1 MVYII
6 TGGPAT
12 GKGTRSDILA
22 KALDIAHISTGDMLR
37 EVAKTNEDIKNRLAK
52 GELISDEIITNLLR
66 ERLQQ
71 EDCKKGF
78 ILDGYPRTLSQIHL
92 LNDLLNELGRKIDK
106 VIELTAPDELVFK
119 RILERKRCEKC
130 GKMYGIDFPPKV
142 DDVCDD
148 CGGPLFVRTD
158 DTKETLKARIDTYKK
173 NSKDILE
180 YYKNEGLL
188 KTVDSSAHPEE
199 IVKQALEDYKNYYDK
214 ATA

>member
-22 KALDIAHISTGDMLR
+22 KSLDIAHISTGDMLR

-199 IVKQALEDYKNYYDK
+199 IVKQALED
-214 ATA
+214 

>member
-12 GKGTRSDILA
+12 GNGTRSDILA

-199 IVKQALEDYKNYYDK
+199 IVKQALED
-214 ATA
+214 